1 MNKGSAIKCVQVC
14 WEVDDM
20 NMKREIH
27 GLKSAL
33 DFFGLKDGVIVTHDQ
48 SDLFELDGTMIKVM
62 PVWEYIQKI
71 NHKLKP

>member
-1 MNKGSAIKCVQVC
+1 MNKGRAIKCVQVC

-71 NHKLKP
+71 NNK